1 MSKVLNDEALDQL
14 FRAARTHNAWLD
26 KPVSDDTLRQVYD
39 LMKWGPTSANSC
51 PARFVFLRSQQAK
64 ERLRPALAPGNV
76 EKTMKAPV
84 AVIVAYDL
92 LFYEKLPRLFPHS
105 PAMRNLFAGNPQLV
119 EVTAMRNSSLQGAY
133 LMLAARATGL
143 DCGPMSGFDNARV
156 DEEFFGAGKECEG
169 CDQEYFPA
177 GHVKSNFLCNLG
189 YGDRSK
195 LFPRAPRLA
204 FSEACTLL

>member
-84 AVIVAYDL
+84 TVIVAYDL